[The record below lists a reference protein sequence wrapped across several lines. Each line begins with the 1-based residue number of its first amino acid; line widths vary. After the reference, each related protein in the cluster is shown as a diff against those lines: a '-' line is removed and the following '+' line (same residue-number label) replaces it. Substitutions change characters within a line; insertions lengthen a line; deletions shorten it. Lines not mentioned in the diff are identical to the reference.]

1 MLTRRSLF
9 SHLPAAALLPNPF
22 AACAQALRATPPPRL
37 KIAAV
42 KAARLKGVNSRFIR
56 VHTDQGLYGTGE
68 SLDTIGVEDIVNR
81 HLGPALVGR
90 DPLDIEGIWFDLWSW
105 NSPPGGIPPV
115 FMRGMGGPYL
125 GAMSGIDM
133 ALWDLAGKAL
143 GVPVYRLLGG
153 RVRNKVAVYFHAYT
167 PEQAAEAVRS
177 TGVKALKAVRLDS
190 ATDAENPAQGFDP
203 GKHFTWTLTN
213 PQIDAFAGRVAA
225 IRNAIGPGIG
235 LALECHGRYDVESA
249 IQLARAVEPYRPM
262 WLEEPVPS
270 DNPETMAAV
279 RRATRIPI
287 ACGENVYTRYG
298 FRPFLE
304 KQAVSVIQLDMAKCG
319 GLLES
324 RKIAA
329 MAEIY
334 HIPIAPHGMAS
345 PLGQTA
351 FAHVCATTPNFM
363 ILEWGQY
370 FNPGLARV
378 APMPTYNNGFLE
390 LPDAPGIGIELNP
403 DAVKELLMPGYEL

>member
-1 MLTRRSLF
+1 
-9 SHLPAAALLPNPF
+9 
-22 AACAQALRATPPPRL
+22 
-37 KIAAV
+37 
-42 KAARLKGVNSRFIR
+42 
-56 VHTDQGLYGTGE
+56 
-68 SLDTIGVEDIVNR
+68 
-81 HLGPALVGR
+81 
-90 DPLDIEGIWFDLWSW
+90 
-105 NSPPGGIPPV
+105 
-115 FMRGMGGPYL
+115 MGGPYL
-125 GAMSGIDM
+125 GAMSGLDI

-143 GVPVYRLLGG
+143 GVPVYRLFGG
-153 RVRNKVAVYFHAYT
+153 RVRNKVAVYFHAYN
-167 PEQAAEAVRS
+167 PEQAADAVRS
-177 TGVKALKAVRLDS
+177 TGVKAMKAVRLD
-190 ATDAENPAQGFDP
+190 AGTDEENPAQGFDP
-203 GKHFTWTLTN
+203 GKHFNWTLTN
-213 PQIDAFAGRVAA
+213 KQIDAFAARVGAL
-225 IRNAIGPGIG
+225 RQAIGPDIG
-235 LALECHGRYDVESA
+235 LGLECHGRYDVESA
-249 IQLARAVEPYRPM
+249 IQMAKAVEPFRPM

-279 RRATRIPI
+279 RRSTRIPI

-329 MAEIY
+329 MAEVY

-370 FNPGLARV
+370 FNARFNRI
-378 APMPTYNNGFLE
+378 ATMPKYSAGFLE
-390 LPDAPGIGIELNP
+390 LPEAPGLGVELND